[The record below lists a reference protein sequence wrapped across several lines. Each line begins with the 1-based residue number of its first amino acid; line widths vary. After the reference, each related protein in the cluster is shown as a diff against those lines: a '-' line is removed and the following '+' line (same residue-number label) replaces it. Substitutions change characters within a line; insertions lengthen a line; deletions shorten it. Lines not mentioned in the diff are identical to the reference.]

1 MSKRHRNRLRESSE
15 ELFFRHIE
23 LRAEDADASGLVRVI
38 ASTDAAVE
46 MGGFREVLEHKI
58 GCVDFTSCRSSLLN
72 HDRNQI
78 VGGVKNIAVAG
89 GKATAE
95 IMVSPDARTQTGVKV
110 LDLIRSG
117 ALAGVSIG
125 YRYSDKDATYDDESR
140 TITVRK
146 WSMREISFT
155 PTQADLDAQT
165 VRSLPEHFTKQRSA
179 NAPQKDAFMTLE
191 QLIAMFGEKNRSLLS
206 KLLGEN
212 KSPAEI
218 AGAVRAADLAAEA
231 KEKADKERAEKE
243 RQSSEGDE
251 KARASELQKLR
262 LHSQLVSV
270 AESHGLRGSDYFDE
284 ANMESALKRMM
295 KDKADA
301 ESKRTIP
308 VIGGVANGDQADKA
322 RDAFAGA
329 MAFNAGI
336 RNGDLG
342 ELQKNNPLVGRGIKH
357 AVRKYARLMGIDTE
371 DWSDKDVAYFAVG
384 KPEMMD
390 QRYARSANIT
400 SSTFPNFVFL
410 NALTK
415 IVARGYEQGS
425 AVARYKSVVSTQTV
439 PDFKQF
445 SVGALASANFAQ
457 TAEDTA
463 FPELSKA
470 EGVYNSTVK
479 MWGGTLSL
487 TVQAIVGDDT
497 AQFDRLMGQAG
508 SIADKT
514 IDRRV
519 FQKLLMGTSAV
530 EATSTWTS
538 NTSSGGSL
546 VYTTAD
552 LAAAARG
559 KLSIVRAA
567 LMNKVGLDGN
577 PLGTIPRFLIC
588 GPTRETEARG
598 ITGSSGPLLTAG
610 VAQTPVSLEV
620 IATPWLEASALTG
633 NSTTSYYLLA
643 DPNDVTGL
651 LLTKIRGYESVQVQ
665 PYDAGAVAAM
675 NFKLWLPF
683 EADLHFVTVGASTKT
698 IAAAQQGTT

>member
-1 MSKRHRNRLRESSE
+1 MSKRHRIKLRESKT
-15 ELFFRHIE
+15 LFYREIQF
-23 LRAEDADASGLVRVI
+23 RAEDIADDGTVKVI
-38 ASTDAAVE
+38 ASTDAAVDF
-46 MGGFREVLEHKI
+46 GGYREVLTHAD
-58 GCVDFTSCRSSLLN
+58 GAVDFSSCRSALLN
-72 HDRNQI
+72 HDKNQI
-78 VGGVKNIAVAG
+78 IGGVRGITISG
-89 GKATAE
+89 GQCLAQMQ
-95 IMVSPDARTQTGVKV
+95 ISPDARTQTGVKV
-110 LDLIRSG
+110 LDLVRSG
-117 ALAGVSIG
+117 ALSGVSIG
-125 YRYSDKDATYDDESR
+125 YTYSDKNASYDEDTR
-140 TITVRK
+140 TVTARK
-146 WSMREISFT
+146 WMLREISLT
-155 PTQADLDAQT
+155 PTQADTSAH
-165 VRSLPEHFTKQRSA
+165 VERSLPESFKPAARPAAETKESRVSDDKKP
-179 NAPQKDAFMTLE
+179 APQGKADDVNHA
-191 QLIAMFGEKNRSLLS
+191 
-206 KLLGEN
+206 EN
-212 KSPAEI
+212 E
-218 AGAVRAADLAAEA
+218 AVRAAVIKASNEAKKEAAEVA
-231 KEKADKERAEKE
+231 SLARSHDLEPEKYLEMSRADASVAMLRDIAEK
-243 RQSSEGDE
+243 R
-251 KARASELQKLR
+251 KTIVKT
-262 LHSQLVSV
+262 VVTPSV
-270 AESHGLRGSDYFDE
+270 ES
-284 ANMESALKRMM
+284 
-295 KDKADA
+295 
-301 ESKRTIP
+301 
-308 VIGGVANGDQADKA
+308 GVDQADKA

-336 RNGDLG
+336 RSGDLG

-390 QRYARSANIT
+390 QRFARSANVT

-415 IVARGYEQGS
+415 IVAKGYEQGS
-425 AVARYKSVVSTQTV
+425 AVARYKQIVSNQTV

-519 FQKLLMGTSAV
+519 FQKLLMGTSTS
-530 EATSTWTS
+530 EGTSTWTS
-538 NTSSGGSL
+538 NTTSGGSL

-559 KLSIVRAA
+559 KLSIIRAA

-577 PLGTIPRFLIC
+577 PLGTIPRYLIC

-598 ITGSSGPLLTAG
+598 ITGDSGPLLTAG
-610 VAQTPVSLEV
+610 VAQPSVSLAV

-651 LLTKIRGYESVQVQ
+651 VLTKIRGYESVQVQ